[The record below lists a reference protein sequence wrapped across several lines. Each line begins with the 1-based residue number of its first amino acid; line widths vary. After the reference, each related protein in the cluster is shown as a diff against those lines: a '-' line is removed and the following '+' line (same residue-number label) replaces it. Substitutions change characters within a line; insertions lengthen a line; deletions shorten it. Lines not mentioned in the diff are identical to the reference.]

1 MSGITPTILGQ
12 DGSRWV
18 NAISTGNPGL
28 GTKLLGISVG
38 LGFEALKGLRWVNAI
53 STGNPG
59 LGTKLLGISIGL
71 GFEALKG

>member
-18 NAISTGNPGL
+18 NAIP
-28 GTKLLGISVG
+28 
-38 LGFEALKGLRWVNAI
+38 
-53 STGNPG
+53 TGNPG

-71 GFEALKG
+71 GFEALKRLR